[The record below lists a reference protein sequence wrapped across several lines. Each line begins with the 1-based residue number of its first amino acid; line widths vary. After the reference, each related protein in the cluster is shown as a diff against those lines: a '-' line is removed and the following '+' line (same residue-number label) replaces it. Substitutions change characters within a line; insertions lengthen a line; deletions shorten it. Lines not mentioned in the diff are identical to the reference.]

1 MQIIPLNTLF
11 NLSFSS
17 WNIHS
22 PLIFYQ
28 CHLNVYHL
36 ELWLCLPFA
45 VLSHTVLSTSLPELH
60 DLKNSNQPSLSP
72 GLGTFLSTKE
82 IKYWAVISENETWI
96 TMAEHENAEGPW
108 ITRFFSLN
116 HSHFTRPS
124 MYSVPKGTTRPTAFN
139 TAPSLLHSLLIWM
152 ISGWFKP
159 QLLQTL
165 YNSAVADCHS
175 GKRKKAAWA
184 CFFIYLMY
192 PH

>member
-1 MQIIPLNTLF
+1 MQRILLNTIF

-28 CHLNVYHL
+28 CHLSVSHL

-45 VLSHTVLSTSLPELH
+45 VLSPVLSTSLPELH
-60 DLKNSNQPSLSP
+60 NLKNSSQPSLSP

-96 TMAEHENAEGPW
+96 SMADHENAEGPW
-108 ITRFFSLN
+108 ITGFFSLN
-116 HSHFTRPS
+116 HSHFTKPS
-124 MYSVPKGTTRPTAFN
+124 TYSVPKGTTRPTALK
-139 TAPSLLHSLLIWM
+139 TAPSLLLSLLIWM

-165 YNSAVADCHS
+165 FNSAAAADCHP

-184 CFFIYLMY
+184 CSSIYLMY